1 MEPTI
6 HGFVLRHARRE
17 TLWVILLTLLSLP
30 IYYVS
35 LDIPKNIMNKAI
47 VGKGMEWP
55 TTTLGLSLDQVGYL
69 FLLCLAFLVSV
80 LANGALKQY
89 INSLKGKLG
98 ERLLRRL
105 RYELTS
111 RVLRFPLPHF
121 RKVSSGEIIPMIT
134 SEVEPIGGYM
144 GDAFAQPLIQ
154 IGTLGTIVLFLF
166 MQNWVMGLAAISLY
180 PLQAYLIPRLQKRVN
195 QLGKQRTR
203 AVRRLSERI
212 GESVAG
218 IQEIRAHGTSM
229 HERAHYSDHFGT
241 IYGIRFEIYQR
252 KGLVKFLNNFLNQLA
267 PLLFYSIGG
276 YLVIQGDLTVGALTA
291 ALTANKDMSSPWKE
305 LLDWYQQTQ
314 DAKIKYE
321 QVTEQ
326 FRPEKLVDAELQEN
340 LDEAPPAPGPLRAIG
355 LGAVDE
361 TGLRLLEN
369 VTVDLGETGRV
380 ALAGEPG
387 SGRDAFA
394 QMLARLMPPG
404 SGKLAWGGADMARLA
419 EATLGARI
427 GHVGPSAYM
436 FSASVRDNIL
446 FGMRQRPVDPARRE
460 PAAAAARQ
468 RLDAESRRAGNTDL
482 DSEASWIDHRRLGA
496 DDPSQVDALLLDLVA
511 KLDLAEDLY
520 GLGLRGRIDPKANP
534 ARAASILA
542 ARAAVAE
549 RLASPEFAQ
558 LVERFDPRLYN
569 TNASVAE
576 NLLFGTPLDPAFEPD
591 ALAANPVVAVVLEQT
606 GLARSLV
613 AAGRQVAATMNEIF
627 AGLPPGHELFEQ
639 YSFLTADELAELPA
653 LLSRVGA
660 DGSAAT
666 GADRTRLISL
676 PLKLVDARHRL
687 GIIDDAFKARIVEAR
702 ALLRESVGRHVA
714 FFDPD
719 RYNAAA
725 TIQDNILFG
734 KVALGVAR
742 AEARVGRLVAET
754 LDASGLRRAVLE
766 VGLDFQVGVG
776 GARLSNAQRQKLALA
791 RALAKRPRLLVLD
804 EATQS
809 LDAAAQARVMRGV
822 LDAAGDAL
830 VVWSVA
836 GEPPA
841 GLFDRVLVFA
851 EGRLVE
857 DRAEPP
863 RALSTTQGS

>member
-17 TLWVILLTLLSLP
+17 TTWVILLTLLSLP

-55 TTTLGLSLDQVGYL
+55 TTVLGLSLDQVGYL

-154 IGTLGTIVLFLF
+154 IGTLGTIVVFLF

-212 GESVAG
+212 GESVSG

-276 YLVIQGDLTVGALTA
+276 YLVIQGELTVGALTA

-326 FRPEKLVDAELQEN
+326 FRPEKLVDAALQEN

-369 VTVDLGETGRV
+369 VTVDLGQTGRV

-404 SGKLAWGGADMARLA
+404 SGKLAWGDADMGKLA

-436 FSASVRDNIL
+436 FSASVRDNTIC
-446 FGMRQRPVDPARRE
+446 
-460 PAAAAARQ
+460 
-468 RLDAESRRAGNTDL
+468 
-482 DSEASWIDHRRLGA
+482 
-496 DDPSQVDALLLDLVA
+496 PSV
-511 KLDLAEDLY
+511 
-520 GLGLRGRIDPKANP
+520 I
-534 ARAASILA
+534 ARAASTTGSFTSSPS
-542 ARAAVAE
+542 
-549 RLASPEFAQ
+549 AST
-558 LVERFDPRLYN
+558 V
-569 TNASVAE
+569 
-576 NLLFGTPLDPAFEPD
+576 
-591 ALAANPVVAVVLEQT
+591 
-606 GLARSLV
+606 
-613 AAGRQVAATMNEIF
+613 
-627 AGLPPGHELFEQ
+627 
-639 YSFLTADELAELPA
+639 
-653 LLSRVGA
+653 
-660 DGSAAT
+660 
-666 GADRTRLISL
+666 
-676 PLKLVDARHRL
+676 
-687 GIIDDAFKARIVEAR
+687 
-702 ALLRESVGRHVA
+702 
-714 FFDPD
+714 
-719 RYNAAA
+719 
-725 TIQDNILFG
+725 
-734 KVALGVAR
+734 
-742 AEARVGRLVAET
+742 
-754 LDASGLRRAVLE
+754 
-766 VGLDFQVGVG
+766 
-776 GARLSNAQRQKLALA
+776 
-791 RALAKRPRLLVLD
+791 
-804 EATQS
+804 
-809 LDAAAQARVMRGV
+809 
-822 LDAAGDAL
+822 
-830 VVWSVA
+830 
-836 GEPPA
+836 
-841 GLFDRVLVFA
+841 
-851 EGRLVE
+851 
-857 DRAEPP
+857 
-863 RALSTTQGS
+863 

>member
-1 MEPTI
+1 M
-6 HGFVLRHARRE
+6 
-17 TLWVILLTLLSLP
+17 ILLTLLSLP
-30 IYYVS
+30 VYYVS
-35 LDIPKNIMNKAI
+35 LDIPKTIMNKAI

-55 TTTLGLSLDQVGYL
+55 TTVLGLSLDQVGYL
-69 FLLCLAFLVSV
+69 FVLCLAFLGSV
-80 LANGALKQY
+80 IVNGALKQY

-154 IGTLGTIVLFLF
+154 IGTLGTIVFFLF

-212 GESVAG
+212 GESISGV
-218 IQEIRAHGTSM
+218 QEIRAHGTSM
-229 HERAHYSDHFGT
+229 HERAHFSDHFGT

-276 YLVIQGDLTVGALTA
+276 YLAIHGELTVGALTA
-291 ALTANKDMSSPWKE
+291 ALTANKDMSAPWKE

-326 FRPEKLVDAELQEN
+326 FRPERIVDAALQEN
-340 LDEAPPAPGPLRAIG
+340 LDEAPPTPGPLRATG

-361 TGLRLLEN
+361 TGMRLLEN
-369 VTVDLGETGRV
+369 VTVDLGERGRI
-380 ALAGEPG
+380 ALAGDPG
-387 SGRDAFA
+387 SGRDVFA
-394 QMLARLMPPG
+394 QMLARLVPPG
-404 SGKLAWGGADMARLA
+404 SGRLSWGDADMARLT

-427 GHVGPSAYM
+427 GHVGPAAYM

-446 FGMRQRPVDPARRE
+446 FGMRQRPVQPARRD
-460 PAAAAARQ
+460 PAAAAARE
-468 RLDAESRRAGNTDL
+468 RL
-482 DSEASWIDHRRLGA
+482 DSEANWVDHRRLGA
-496 DDPSQVDALLLDLVA
+496 EDPAQVDALLLDLVA
-511 KLDLAEDLY
+511 KVDLAEDLY
-520 GLGLRGRIDPKANP
+520 GLGLRGRIDPKAHP

-542 ARAAVAE
+542 ARAAVAA
-549 RLASPEFAQ
+549 RLSSPEFAS
-558 LVERFDPRLYN
+558 LVERFDPRLFN
-569 TNASVAE
+569 SNASVAE

-591 ALAANPVVAVVLEQT
+591 ALASNPAVAAVLERT
-606 GLARSLV
+606 GLARDLV
-613 AAGRQVAATMNEIF
+613 AAGRQVAATMSEIF

-676 PLKLVDARHRL
+676 PLKL
-687 GIIDDAFKARIVEAR
+687 
-702 ALLRESVGRHVA
+702 
-714 FFDPD
+714 
-719 RYNAAA
+719 
-725 TIQDNILFG
+725 
-734 KVALGVAR
+734 
-742 AEARVGRLVAET
+742 
-754 LDASGLRRAVLE
+754 
-766 VGLDFQVGVG
+766 
-776 GARLSNAQRQKLALA
+776 
-791 RALAKRPRLLVLD
+791 
-804 EATQS
+804 
-809 LDAAAQARVMRGV
+809 
-822 LDAAGDAL
+822 
-830 VVWSVA
+830 
-836 GEPPA
+836 
-841 GLFDRVLVFA
+841 
-851 EGRLVE
+851 
-857 DRAEPP
+857 
-863 RALSTTQGS
+863 